1 MLRNLGYR
9 FLLPVL
15 AAVGGGVI
23 ACGSAAKTPSEIP
36 IWDITQSQLSDSLFP
51 VDYGAL
57 VNQSLAGD
65 REALISLI
73 RLGQYTDAAGALGF
87 GVLLQAIALQIGDEN
102 FAEACRELSDQEREF
117 THSLLEAGFDYGDE
131 AYQVEDLPR
140 QLPLTVEVLK
150 P

>member
-1 MLRNLGYR
+1 MPRPLVHRVSLS
-9 FLLPVL
+9 VL
-15 AAVGGGVI
+15 AVLLGGMI
-23 ACGSAAKTPSEIP
+23 ACGSVAQTPSQIP
-36 IWDITQSQLSDSLFP
+36 IWDITQSQLNDLLIP

-57 VNQSLAGD
+57 VNRSLEGD

-87 GVLLQAIALQIGDEN
+87 GVLLQAIALRIGDEA
-102 FAEACRELSDQEREF
+102 FAEACRGLSSQERER
-117 THSLLEAGFDYGDE
+117 TYHILEAGFDYGDE